1 MNNYGIFFKKYLLEI
16 AHFNPKYILMV
27 GILLMSCEDI
37 LSDNSEESG
46 IINPADW
53 VELHNPTNESIA
65 IGLWEFKDGDD
76 THVFIIP
83 ENQVLESGSYLVLCK
98 DSLAFN
104 DNFPNVSNFIGEFD
118 FGLNGGGEL
127 VRLFDAEELP
137 VDSVNYDDSSPWPLE
152 PDGNGPTLELIHPS
166 LDNDLGVNWATSD
179 NNGGTPGMVNSVF
192 TADSSKSLVSRIVIN
207 EINYNSADE

>member
-1 MNNYGIFFKKYLLEI
+1 MNNSVFLKNYLLEI
-16 AHFNPKYILMV
+16 VHFNRKYILMV

-65 IGLWEFKDGDD
+65 IGLWEFKDGND

-83 ENQVLESGSYLVLCK
+83 ENQVLESGAYLVLCK

-127 VRLFDAEELP
+127 VRLFDTEGLL
-137 VDSVNYDDSSPWPLE
+137 VDEVNYDDSSPWPLE
-152 PDGNGPTLELIHPS
+152 PDGNGPTLELIDPS
-166 LDNDLGVNWATSD
+166 LDNGLGENWAASD
-179 NNGGTPGMVNSVF
+179 INGGTPGMINSVY
-192 TADSSKSLVSRIVIN
+192 TADNSHSIASGIVIN
-207 EINYNSADE
+207 EINYNSPDE

>member
-1 MNNYGIFFKKYLLEI
+1 MNYSEIIDNLLVVI
-16 AHFNPKYILMV
+16 NCNKSNI
-27 GILLMSCEDI
+27 ILLFGVVLLSCEDPI
-37 LSDNSEESG
+37 SNNSQENEYV
-46 IINPADW
+46 NPGDW

-65 IGLWEFKDGDD
+65 IGLWEFKDGNDA
-76 THVFIIP
+76 HVFIIP
-83 ENQVLESGSYLVLCK
+83 ESQVLESGAYLVLCK

-137 VDSVNYDDSSPWPLE
+137 VDEVNYNDSSPWPLE

-179 NNGGTPGMVNSVF
+179 NNGGTPGVVNSVY
-192 TADSSKSLVSRIVIN
+192 TADSSNSLVSGILIN

>member
-1 MNNYGIFFKKYLLEI
+1 MNNSVFLKIYLLEI

-27 GILLMSCEDI
+27 GILLMSCEDSI
-37 LSDNSEESG
+37 FNNSEESG

-53 VELHNPTNESIA
+53 VELYNPTNESIA
-65 IGLWEFKDGDD
+65 IGWWEFKDGDD

-83 ENQVLESGSYLVLCK
+83 ENQVLESGAYLVLCK

-137 VDSVNYDDSSPWPLE
+137 VDEVNYDDSSPWPLE

-179 NNGGTPGMVNSVF
+179 NNGGTPGMVNSVY

>member
-1 MNNYGIFFKKYLLEI
+1 MNCSEMIEKILVGINCKKYNVFI
-16 AHFNPKYILMV
+16 IIGV
-27 GILLMSCEDI
+27 LLMSCEDI
-37 LSDNSEESG
+37 LSDHSEESG

-65 IGLWEFKDGDD
+65 IGLWKFKDGDD

-83 ENQVLESGSYLVLCK
+83 ENQVLESGAYLVLCK

-137 VDSVNYDDSSPWPLE
+137 VDEVNYNDSSPWPLE

-179 NNGGTPGMVNSVF
+179 NNGGTPGVVNSVY
-192 TADSSKSLVSRIVIN
+192 TADSSNSLVSGILIN

>member
-1 MNNYGIFFKKYLLEI
+1 MNNSVFLTIYLLEI
-16 AHFNPKYILMV
+16 VHFNRKYILMV

-65 IGLWEFKDGDD
+65 IGLWKFKDGND

-83 ENQVLESGSYLVLCK
+83 ENQVLESGAYLVLCK

-127 VRLFDAEELP
+127 VRLFDTEGLL
-137 VDSVNYDDSSPWPLE
+137 VDEVNYDDSSPWPLE

-179 NNGGTPGMVNSVF
+179 NNGGTPGMVNSVY
-192 TADSSKSLVSRIVIN
+192 TADSSNSMDSGVVIN
-207 EINYNSADE
+207 EINYNSPDE

>member
-1 MNNYGIFFKKYLLEI
+1 MNNSGIFFKKYLLEI
-16 AHFNPKYILMV
+16 VHFNLKYILMV
-27 GILLMSCEDI
+27 GILLMSCEDSI
-37 LSDNSEESG
+37 FNNSEESG

-53 VELHNPTNESIA
+53 VELYNPTNESIA
-65 IGLWEFKDGDD
+65 IGWWEFKDGND

-83 ENQVLESGSYLVLCK
+83 ENQVLESGAYLVLCK

-104 DNFPNVSNFIGEFD
+104 NNFPNVSNFIGEFD

-137 VDSVNYDDSSPWPLE
+137 VDEVNYDDSSPWPLE

-179 NNGGTPGMVNSVF
+179 NNGGTPGMVNSVY
-192 TADSSKSLVSRIVIN
+192 TADSSNSLVSGIVIN

>member
-1 MNNYGIFFKKYLLEI
+1 MNCSEMIEKILVGINCKKYNLI
-16 AHFNPKYILMV
+16 IIIGV
-27 GILLMSCEDI
+27 LLMSCEDI
-37 LSDNSEESG
+37 LSDHSEESG

-65 IGLWEFKDGDD
+65 IGLWEFKDGND

-83 ENQVLESGSYLVLCK
+83 ENQVLESGAYLVLCK

-137 VDSVNYDDSSPWPLE
+137 VDEVNYDDSSPWPLE

-179 NNGGTPGMVNSVF
+179 NNGGTPGVVNSVY
-192 TADSSKSLVSRIVIN
+192 TADSSNSLVSGIVIN

>member
-1 MNNYGIFFKKYLLEI
+1 MNNSVFLKIYLLEI

-27 GILLMSCEDI
+27 GILLMSCEDSI
-37 LSDNSEESG
+37 FNNSEESG

-53 VELHNPTNESIA
+53 VELYNPTNESIA
-65 IGLWEFKDGDD
+65 IGWWEFKDGDD

-83 ENQVLESGSYLVLCK
+83 ENQVLESGAYLVLCK

-179 NNGGTPGMVNSVF
+179 NNGGTPGMVNSVY
-192 TADSSKSLVSRIVIN
+192 TADSSKSLVSGIVIN

>member
-1 MNNYGIFFKKYLLEI
+1 
-16 AHFNPKYILMV
+16 MV

-65 IGLWEFKDGDD
+65 IGLWEFKDGND

-83 ENQVLESGSYLVLCK
+83 ENQVLESGAYLVLCK

-127 VRLFDAEELP
+127 VRLFDTEGLL
-137 VDSVNYDDSSPWPLE
+137 VDEVNYDDSSPWPLE

-179 NNGGTPGMVNSVF
+179 DNGGTPGMVNSVY
-192 TADSSKSLVSRIVIN
+192 TADSSNSLVSGIVIN

>member
-1 MNNYGIFFKKYLLEI
+1 MNNSVFLKKYLLEI
-16 AHFNPKYILMV
+16 VHFNLKYILMV
-27 GILLMSCEDI
+27 GILLMSCEDSI
-37 LSDNSEESG
+37 FNNSEESG

-65 IGLWEFKDGDD
+65 IGLWEFKDGND

-83 ENQVLESGSYLVLCK
+83 ENQVLESGAYLVLCK

-127 VRLFDAEELP
+127 VRLFDTEGLL
-137 VDSVNYDDSSPWPLE
+137 VDEVNYDDSSPWPLE

-179 NNGGTPGMVNSVF
+179 NNGGTPGVVNSVY
-192 TADSSKSLVSRIVIN
+192 TAYSSNSLVSGILIN

>member
-1 MNNYGIFFKKYLLEI
+1 MNCSEMIEKILVGINCKKYNLI
-16 AHFNPKYILMV
+16 IIIGV
-27 GILLMSCEDI
+27 LLMSCEDI
-37 LSDNSEESG
+37 VSDHSEESG

-53 VELHNPTNESIA
+53 VELYNPTNESIT
-65 IGLWEFKDGDD
+65 IGLWEFKDGNDA
-76 THVFIIP
+76 HVFIIP
-83 ENQVLESGSYLVLCK
+83 ENQVLESGAYLVLCK

-127 VRLFDAEELP
+127 VRLFDADELP
-137 VDSVNYDDSSPWPLE
+137 VDEVNYNDSSPWPLE

-179 NNGGTPGMVNSVF
+179 NNGGTPGVVNSVY
-192 TADSSKSLVSRIVIN
+192 TADSSNSLVSGIVIN

>member
-1 MNNYGIFFKKYLLEI
+1 MNYSGIIDNLLVVI
-16 AHFNPKYILMV
+16 NSNKSNI
-27 GILLMSCEDI
+27 ILLFGVVLLSCEDSI
-37 LSDNSEESG
+37 SNYSQENEYV
-46 IINPADW
+46 NPGDW

-65 IGLWEFKDGDD
+65 IGLWKFKDGND

-83 ENQVLESGSYLVLCK
+83 ENQVLESGAYLVLCK

-137 VDSVNYDDSSPWPLE
+137 VDEVNYNDSSPWPLE

-179 NNGGTPGMVNSVF
+179 NNGGTPGVVNSVY
-192 TADSSKSLVSRIVIN
+192 TADSSNSLVSGIVIN

>member
-1 MNNYGIFFKKYLLEI
+1 MNYSGIIENLLVVI
-16 AHFNPKYILMV
+16 NCNKSNI
-27 GILLMSCEDI
+27 ILLFGVVLLSCEDPI
-37 LSDNSEESG
+37 SNNSQENEYV
-46 IINPADW
+46 NPGDW

-65 IGLWEFKDGDD
+65 IGLWEFKDGNDA
-76 THVFIIP
+76 HVFIIP
-83 ENQVLESGSYLVLCK
+83 ENQVLESGAYLVLCK

-137 VDSVNYDDSSPWPLE
+137 VDEVNYDDSSPWPLE

-179 NNGGTPGMVNSVF
+179 NNGGTPGMVNSVY
-192 TADSSKSLVSRIVIN
+192 TADSSNSLVSGIVIN

>member
-1 MNNYGIFFKKYLLEI
+1 MQLNTNI
-16 AHFNPKYILMV
+16 
-27 GILLMSCEDI
+27 ILLFGVVLLSCEDSI
-37 LSDNSEESG
+37 SNYSQENEYV
-46 IINPADW
+46 NPGDW

-65 IGLWEFKDGDD
+65 IGLWKFKDGND

-83 ENQVLESGSYLVLCK
+83 ENQVLESGAYLVLCK

-104 DNFPNVSNFIGEFD
+104 DNFPNVSNFIGKFN

-137 VDSVNYDDSSPWPLE
+137 VDEVNYDDSSPWPME

-179 NNGGTPGMVNSVF
+179 NNGGTPGVVNSVY
-192 TADSSKSLVSRIVIN
+192 TADSSNSLVSGIVIN
-207 EINYNSADE
+207 EINYNSPDE

>member
-1 MNNYGIFFKKYLLEI
+1 MNNSVFLKIYLLEI

-27 GILLMSCEDI
+27 GILLMSCEDSI
-37 LSDNSEESG
+37 FNNSDE
-46 IINPADW
+46 IKYVNPADW
-53 VELHNPTNESIA
+53 VELYNPTNESIT
-65 IGLWEFKDGDD
+65 IGLWEFKDGNDD
-76 THVFIIP
+76 HVFIIP
-83 ENQVLESGSYLVLCK
+83 ENQILEPDQYLVLCK

-104 DNFPNVSNFIGEFD
+104 DNFPNISNFIGEFD

-137 VDSVNYDDSSPWPLE
+137 VDEVNYNDSSPWPLE

-179 NNGGTPGMVNSVF
+179 NNGGTPGMVNSVY

>member
-1 MNNYGIFFKKYLLEI
+1 MNNSVFLKIYLLEI

-27 GILLMSCEDI
+27 GILLMSCEDSI
-37 LSDNSEESG
+37 FNNAEESG

-53 VELHNPTNESIA
+53 VELYNPTNESIA
-65 IGLWEFKDGDD
+65 IGWWEFKDGDS

-83 ENQVLESGSYLVLCK
+83 ENQVLESGAYLVLCK

-137 VDSVNYDDSSPWPLE
+137 VDEVNYDDSSPWPLE

-179 NNGGTPGMVNSVF
+179 NNGGTPGMVNSVY

>member
-1 MNNYGIFFKKYLLEI
+1 MNYSEIIDNLLVVI
-16 AHFNPKYILMV
+16 NCNKSNI
-27 GILLMSCEDI
+27 ILLFGVVLLSCEDPI
-37 LSDNSEESG
+37 SNNSQENEYV
-46 IINPADW
+46 NPGDW

-65 IGLWEFKDGDD
+65 IGLWEFKDGNDA
-76 THVFIIP
+76 HVFIIP
-83 ENQVLESGSYLVLCK
+83 ENQVLESGAYLVLCK

-137 VDSVNYDDSSPWPLE
+137 VDEVNYNDSSPWPLE

-166 LDNDLGVNWATSD
+166 LDNDLGVNWAASD
-179 NNGGTPGMVNSVF
+179 NNGGTPGVVNSVY
-192 TADSSKSLVSRIVIN
+192 TVDSSNSLVSGVVIN

>member
-1 MNNYGIFFKKYLLEI
+1 MNYSGIIDNLLVVI
-16 AHFNPKYILMV
+16 NCNKSNI
-27 GILLMSCEDI
+27 ILLFGVVLLSCEDPI
-37 LSDNSEESG
+37 SNNSQENEYV
-46 IINPADW
+46 NPGDW

-65 IGLWEFKDGDD
+65 IGLWEFKNGND

-83 ENQVLESGSYLVLCK
+83 ENQVLESGAYLVLCK

-127 VRLFDAEELP
+127 VRLLDAEELP

-179 NNGGTPGMVNSVF
+179 NNGGTPGVVNSVY
-192 TADSSKSLVSRIVIN
+192 TADSSNSLVSGIVIN

>member
-1 MNNYGIFFKKYLLEI
+1 MNNSVFLTIYLLEI
-16 AHFNPKYILMV
+16 VHFNRKYILMV

-65 IGLWEFKDGDD
+65 IGLWKFKDGND

-83 ENQVLESGSYLVLCK
+83 ENQVLESGAYLVLCK

-104 DNFPNVSNFIGEFD
+104 DNFPNVSNFMGEFD

-127 VRLFDAEELP
+127 VRLFDTEGLL
-137 VDSVNYDDSSPWPLE
+137 VDEVNYDDSSPWPLE

-179 NNGGTPGMVNSVF
+179 NNGGTPGMVNSVY

>member
-1 MNNYGIFFKKYLLEI
+1 MNYSENIDNLLVVI
-16 AHFNPKYILMV
+16 NCNKSNI
-27 GILLMSCEDI
+27 ILLFGVVLLSCEDSI
-37 LSDNSEESG
+37 SNYSQENEYV
-46 IINPADW
+46 NPGDW
-53 VELHNPTNESIA
+53 VELHNSTNESIA
-65 IGLWEFKDGDD
+65 IGLWEFKDGKD

-83 ENQVLESGSYLVLCK
+83 ENQVLESGAYLVLCK

-137 VDSVNYDDSSPWPLE
+137 VDEVNYNDSSPWPLE
-152 PDGNGPTLELIHPS
+152 PDGNGPTLELIHPF
-166 LDNDLGVNWATSD
+166 LDNDLGVNWGASD
-179 NNGGTPGMVNSVF
+179 NNGGTPGVVNSVY
-192 TADSSKSLVSRIVIN
+192 TADSSNSLVSGIVIN

>member
-1 MNNYGIFFKKYLLEI
+1 MQLNTNI
-16 AHFNPKYILMV
+16 
-27 GILLMSCEDI
+27 ILLFGVVLLSCEDPI
-37 LSDNSEESG
+37 SNNSQENEYV
-46 IINPADW
+46 NPGDW

-65 IGLWEFKDGDD
+65 IGLWEFKDGND

-83 ENQVLESGSYLVLCK
+83 ENQVLESGAYLVLCK

-127 VRLFDAEELP
+127 VRLFDAEELLI
-137 VDSVNYDDSSPWPLE
+137 DEVNYDDSSPWPME

-166 LDNDLGVNWATSD
+166 LDNDLGVNWAASD
-179 NNGGTPGMVNSVF
+179 NNGGTPGVVNSVY
-192 TADSSKSLVSRIVIN
+192 TADSSNSLVSGIVIN

>member
-1 MNNYGIFFKKYLLEI
+1 MNYSEIIDNLLVVI
-16 AHFNPKYILMV
+16 NCNKSKI
-27 GILLMSCEDI
+27 ILLFWVVLLSCEDPI
-37 LSDNSEESG
+37 SNNSQENEYV
-46 IINPADW
+46 NPGDW
-53 VELHNPTNESIA
+53 VELYNPTNESIA
-65 IGLWEFKDGDD
+65 IGWWEFKDGDD

-83 ENQVLESGSYLVLCK
+83 ENQILESGAYLVLCK

-137 VDSVNYDDSSPWPLE
+137 VDEVNYDDSLPWPLE

-179 NNGGTPGMVNSVF
+179 NNGGTPGMVNSVY

>member
-1 MNNYGIFFKKYLLEI
+1 MNNSVFLKKYLLEI
-16 AHFNPKYILMV
+16 VHFNRKYILMV

-65 IGLWEFKDGDD
+65 IGLWEFKDGNDD
-76 THVFIIP
+76 HVFIIP
-83 ENQVLESGSYLVLCK
+83 ENQILEPDQYLVLCK

-127 VRLFDAEELP
+127 VRLFDAEGGT
-137 VDSVNYDDSSPWPLE
+137 VDEVVYDDSSPWPLE
-152 PDGNGPTLELIHPS
+152 PDGNGPTLELIDPS
-166 LDNDLGVNWATSD
+166 LDNGLGENWAASD
-179 NNGGTPGMVNSVF
+179 INGGTPGMVNSVY
-192 TADSSKSLVSRIVIN
+192 TADNSHSIASGIVIN
-207 EINYNSADE
+207 EINYNSPDE

>member
-1 MNNYGIFFKKYLLEI
+1 MNNSGIFFKKYLLEI
-16 AHFNPKYILMV
+16 VQFNLKYILMV
-27 GILLMSCEDI
+27 GILLMSCEDSI
-37 LSDNSEESG
+37 FNNSEESG

-53 VELHNPTNESIA
+53 VELYNPTNESIA
-65 IGLWEFKDGDD
+65 IGWWEFKDGDD

-83 ENQVLESGSYLVLCK
+83 ENQVLESGAYLVLCK

-104 DNFPNVSNFIGEFD
+104 NNFPNVSNFIGEFD

-137 VDSVNYDDSSPWPLE
+137 VDEVNYDDSSPWPLE

-179 NNGGTPGMVNSVF
+179 DNGGTPGMVNSVY
-192 TADSSKSLVSRIVIN
+192 TADSSNSLVSGIVIN

>member
-1 MNNYGIFFKKYLLEI
+1 MNNSVFLKIYLLEI
-16 AHFNPKYILMV
+16 AHFNPKYILIV
-27 GILLMSCEDI
+27 GILLMSCEDSI
-37 LSDNSEESG
+37 FNNSEESG

-53 VELHNPTNESIA
+53 VELYNPTNESIA

-83 ENQVLESGSYLVLCK
+83 ENQVLESGAYLVLCK

-137 VDSVNYDDSSPWPLE
+137 VDEVNYDDSSPWPLE

-166 LDNDLGVNWATSD
+166 LDNDLGVNWAASN
-179 NNGGTPGMVNSVF
+179 NNGGTPGMVNSVY
-192 TADSSKSLVSRIVIN
+192 TADSSNSLVSGILIN

>member
-1 MNNYGIFFKKYLLEI
+1 MNYSEIIDNLLVVI
-16 AHFNPKYILMV
+16 NCNKSNI
-27 GILLMSCEDI
+27 ILLFGVVLLSCEDPI
-37 LSDNSEESG
+37 SNYSQENEYV
-46 IINPADW
+46 NPGDW

-65 IGLWEFKDGDD
+65 IGLWKFKDGND

-83 ENQVLESGSYLVLCK
+83 ENQVLESGAYLVLCK

-104 DNFPNVSNFIGEFD
+104 DNFPNVSNFIGKFN

-137 VDSVNYDDSSPWPLE
+137 VDEVNYDDSSPWPME

-179 NNGGTPGMVNSVF
+179 NNGGTPGVVNSVY
-192 TADSSKSLVSRIVIN
+192 TADSSNSLVSGIVIN

>member
-1 MNNYGIFFKKYLLEI
+1 MNNSGIFFKKYLLEI
-16 AHFNPKYILMV
+16 VHFNRKYILMV

-65 IGLWEFKDGDD
+65 IGLWEFKDGND

-83 ENQVLESGSYLVLCK
+83 ENQVLESGAYLVLCK

-127 VRLFDAEELP
+127 VRLFDAEELL
-137 VDSVNYDDSSPWPLE
+137 VDEVNYDDSSPWPLE

-179 NNGGTPGMVNSVF
+179 DNGGTPGMVNSVY
-192 TADSSKSLVSRIVIN
+192 TADSSNSLVSGIVIN

>member
-1 MNNYGIFFKKYLLEI
+1 MNYSEIIDNLLVVI
-16 AHFNPKYILMV
+16 NCNKSNI
-27 GILLMSCEDI
+27 ILLFGVVLLSCEDSI
-37 LSDNSEESG
+37 FNNSEESG

-65 IGLWEFKDGDD
+65 IGLWEFKDGND

-83 ENQVLESGSYLVLCK
+83 ENQVLESGAYLVLCK

-118 FGLNGGGEL
+118 FGLNGDGEL
-127 VRLFDAEELP
+127 VRLFDAEGGT
-137 VDSVNYDDSSPWPLE
+137 VDEVVYDDSSPWPLE

-166 LDNDLGVNWATSD
+166 LNNGLGTNWRASD
-179 NNGGTPGMVNSVF
+179 INGGTPGAVNSVY
-192 TADSSKSLVSRIVIN
+192 TTDSSNSNISGIVIN

>member
-1 MNNYGIFFKKYLLEI
+1 MNNSVFLKIYLLEI

-27 GILLMSCEDI
+27 GILLMSCEDSI
-37 LSDNSEESG
+37 FNNSEESG

-65 IGLWEFKDGDD
+65 IGLWEFKDGND

-83 ENQVLESGSYLVLCK
+83 ENQVLESGAYLVLCK

-127 VRLFDAEELP
+127 VRLFDTEGLL
-137 VDSVNYDDSSPWPLE
+137 VDEVNYDDSSPWPLE

-166 LDNDLGVNWATSD
+166 LDNDLGVNWATSG
-179 NNGGTPGMVNSVF
+179 NNGGTPGVVNSVY
-192 TADSSKSLVSRIVIN
+192 TADSSNSLVSGIVIN

>member
-1 MNNYGIFFKKYLLEI
+1 MNNSVFLKKYLLEI
-16 AHFNPKYILMV
+16 VHFNRKYILMV

-65 IGLWEFKDGDD
+65 IGLWEFKDGND

-83 ENQVLESGSYLVLCK
+83 ENQILEPDQYLVLCK

-127 VRLFDAEELP
+127 VRLFDTEGLL
-137 VDSVNYDDSSPWPLE
+137 VDEVNYDDSSPWPLE
-152 PDGNGPTLELIHPS
+152 PDGNGPTLELIDPS
-166 LDNDLGVNWATSD
+166 LDNGLGENWAASD
-179 NNGGTPGMVNSVF
+179 INGGTPGMINSVY
-192 TADSSKSLVSRIVIN
+192 TADNSHSIASGIVIN
-207 EINYNSADE
+207 EINYNSPDE

>member
-1 MNNYGIFFKKYLLEI
+1 MNYLGDI
-16 AHFNPKYILMV
+16 DNILV
-27 GILLMSCEDI
+27 VIDSNKSNIILLFGVVLLSCEDPI
-37 LSDNSEESG
+37 SNNSQENEYV
-46 IINPADW
+46 NPGDW

-65 IGLWEFKDGDD
+65 IGLWKFKDGND

-83 ENQVLESGSYLVLCK
+83 ENQVLESGAYLVLCK

-104 DNFPNVSNFIGEFD
+104 DNFPNVSNFIGKFN

-137 VDSVNYDDSSPWPLE
+137 VDEVNYDDSSPWPME

-179 NNGGTPGMVNSVF
+179 NNGGTPGVVNSVY
-192 TADSSKSLVSRIVIN
+192 TADSSNSLVSGIVIN

>member
-1 MNNYGIFFKKYLLEI
+1 MNNSVFLKKYLMEI
-16 AHFNPKYILMV
+16 VHFNLKYILMV

-65 IGLWEFKDGDD
+65 IGLWEFKDGND

-83 ENQVLESGSYLVLCK
+83 ENQVLESGAYLVLCK

-127 VRLFDAEELP
+127 VRLFDTEGLL
-137 VDSVNYDDSSPWPLE
+137 VDEVNYDDSSPWPLE

-166 LDNDLGVNWATSD
+166 LDNDLGVNWATSG
-179 NNGGTPGMVNSVF
+179 NNGGTPGVVNSVY
-192 TADSSKSLVSRIVIN
+192 TADSSNSFVSGIVIN